1 MSTLRSILTRLARGT
16 LCRPSAIGELPPRPA
31 TVDDADVE
39 DALRYTVRAEVAGA
53 APAGDAW
60 GRLQRRLQQEASAG
74 AEIYSFPLPARPP
87 LPPPRPWWLA
97 TGILPRFSQLG
108 IAVLLFL
115 LVAGDVNSL
124 DPFVVPSRTPTAI
137 ERSHD
142 NVSLLLPGPARLNR
156 LARIE
161 DGVAPTTST
170 LPVSDSAPVSPTA
183 AAAPQADVVVR
194 VPANREELAAMRVG
208 WALRQAPDVQSL
220 NANPAENPANHFEDG
235 SDPGNAL
242 NSDANPADP
251 ITQFHQIHAQ

>member
-1 MSTLRSILTRLARGT
+1 M
-16 LCRPSAIGELPPRPA
+16 
-31 TVDDADVE
+31 VDDADVE

-60 GRLQRRLQQEASAG
+60 GRLQRRLQQDASAG
-74 AEIYSFPLPARPP
+74 AEIYSFPLPARPH

-124 DPFVVPSRTPTAI
+124 NPFVVPSRTPTAI

-161 DGVAPTTST
+161 DGVAPNT
-170 LPVSDSAPVSPTA
+170 SAPPASDPALVSTTVA
-183 AAAPQADVVVR
+183 VSPQADVVVQI
-194 VPANREELAAMRVG
+194 PANREELAALRVG
-208 WALRQAPDVQSL
+208 WALRQAPDLQAS

-235 SDPGNAL
+235 SDPANSP

-251 ITQFHQIHAQ
+251 ITQFHRIHAQ